1 MIADTLNKIEAWVE
15 HDSRCVPI
23 AIKDPEGPDFGCQWI
38 ATSGNPHVI
47 DEYGIEE
54 VRSSEIA
61 GHWITI
67 VDGNDGSTAWW
78 NENEEEWIPGE
89 PE

>member
-1 MIADTLNKIEAWVE
+1 MIAETLNNIEAIVG
-15 HDSRCVPI
+15 HCSRCVPI
-23 AIKDPEGPDFGCQWI
+23 EANGEWI
-38 ATSGNPHVI
+38 ATTGNPHVI
-47 DEYGIEE
+47 DEYGIQE
-54 VRSSEIA
+54 VRESEIA

-67 VDGNDGSTAWW
+67 VDGTDGSTAWW